1 VTGRPRVLF
10 VTPELAPFARV
21 GGLGEVAGSLPRALG
36 ALGSRVDVV
45 VPLYGIVDRAAFG
58 LEPAGMDLEIRFD
71 GRLRRSELWR
81 ARNPRNPGYD
91 VHFISSEDYF
101 ERRSVYGDDS
111 GDYADNAL
119 RFAYF
124 SMAALEAAR
133 VLGVEPDIVH
143 VHDWPTALVP
153 LYLRH
158 GASAGSPKPVVL
170 TVHNL
175 AYQGVYPA
183 SVLERVGLPGS
194 LFRVDGLEFYG
205 QVNFLKGGL
214 LASEAI
220 TTVSPSYAR
229 EILTSSHGAG
239 LEGVLRE
246 RSRDLVGILN
256 GIDHSVWDPAHD
268 PALAVSFDSRRPAGK
283 TENKLQLQ
291 KELGLTISAET
302 PLLAAIGRLD
312 AQKGFDLLL
321 EAAPRLFRA
330 GAQLVVLG
338 SGNSELLRAFE
349 ELRARDPASLAA
361 ARGFRDD
368 LGRRIYASSDL
379 FLMPSRYEPCGLGQL
394 VAMRYGSL
402 PVVRSTG
409 GLADTVRDLDADP
422 DGGNGFVFEE
432 LSAPALAQAVERAIS
447 HFRAGSGRWQ
457 KWVVRAM
464 EEDFSWEKSAAL
476 YIEVYRRAS
485 RGRR

>member
-1 VTGRPRVLF
+1 
-10 VTPELAPFARV
+10 
-21 GGLGEVAGSLPRALG
+21 
-36 ALGSRVDVV
+36 
-45 VPLYGIVDRAAFG
+45 
-58 LEPAGMDLEIRFD
+58 M
-71 GRLRRSELWR
+71 
-81 ARNPRNPGYD
+81 
-91 VHFISSEDYF
+91 
-101 ERRSVYGDDS
+101 
-111 GDYADNAL
+111 
-119 RFAYF
+119 
-124 SMAALEAAR
+124 
-133 VLGVEPDIVH
+133 
-143 VHDWPTALVP
+143 P

-183 SVLERVGLPGS
+183 SALERVGLPGS
-194 LFRVDGLEFYG
+194 LFHVDGLEFYG

-214 LASEAI
+214 QAAEAI

-268 PALAVSFDSRRPAGK
+268 PALAVSFDSRRSAGK

-312 AQKGFDLLL
+312 AQKGFNLLL

-338 SGNSELLRAFE
+338 SGTTELLRAFE
-349 ELRARDPASLAA
+349 ELRARHPGSLAA
-361 ARGFRDD
+361 ERGFRDD

-379 FLMPSRYEPCGLGQL
+379 FLMPSCYEPCGLGQL

-409 GLADTVRDLDADP
+409 RARRYRARSGRGSGWRQRVRVRGAQRSGARSGSRTRGFALPLGQRSVAEM
-422 DGGNGFVFEE
+422 GGTGHGGGFFVGEIRGALHRS
-432 LSAPALAQAVERAIS
+432 LSACLARAE
-447 HFRAGSGRWQ
+447 
-457 KWVVRAM
+457 VRN
-464 EEDFSWEKSAAL
+464 
-476 YIEVYRRAS
+476 IR
-485 RGRR
+485 